1 MTRLGVREAIVGGE
15 VIAGDV
21 VIADRRIAEV
31 GVSPAAEGG
40 KASAGF
46 VDLQVNGFGGVDFL
60 DSDADGFRRAGAAL
74 AATGVTSYQ
83 PTLISMPVEAYKE
96 SLDVIS
102 HLPEAPGGVRVLGVH
117 LEGPFISLKW
127 PGAHNPANL
136 RAPDLRLAELL
147 CNLGPVTYMT
157 LAPELEGADEI
168 IAVLAARG
176 IIVSLGH
183 CDADAPTAHRAF
195 ERGASAITHIYNA
208 QRRWKPRD
216 PGIAGAALVR
226 QDVTVQAICDFV
238 HVAPEAVH
246 AAWLATGRRFA
257 IVTDAMMA
265 AGFPDGPYRLG
276 DRDVWVSDGA
286 ARLEDGTLAGSV
298 ATMDAMVR
306 NLVSLGIAV
315 PDALAAATE
324 APARLIRRPELG
336 DLQPETPADVVVLD
350 DSLEVVRTVVGGVEV
365 FAT

>member
-1 MTRLGVREAIVGGE
+1 VTRLGVKEAIVDGE
-15 VIAGDV
+15 VVAGDV
-21 VIADRRIAEV
+21 VIADGRVAEV
-31 GVSPAAEGG
+31 GVSPAAARGT
-40 KASAGF
+40 ASAGF
-46 VDLQVNGFGGVDFL
+46 IDLQVNGFGGVDFL
-60 DSDADGFRRAGAAL
+60 STDAAGFRRAGAAQ

-83 PTLISMPVEAYKE
+83 PTLISMPVEAYEE

-117 LEGPFISLKW
+117 LEGPFISPKW
-127 PGAHNPANL
+127 PGAHNPDNL
-136 RAPDLRLAELL
+136 RAPDVKLAKRL
-147 CNLGPVTYMT
+147 CDMGPVTYMT
-157 LAPELEGADEI
+157 LAPELEGADQL
-168 IAVLAARG
+168 IAQLAHRG
-176 IIVSLGH
+176 IVVSLGH

-216 PGIAGAALVR
+216 PGISGAALVR

-257 IVTDAMMA
+257 VVTDAMMA

-365 FAT
+365 FAR

>member
-1 MTRLGVREAIVGGE
+1 MTRLGVREAIVGEE
-15 VIAGDV
+15 VVAGDV
-21 VIADRRIAEV
+21 VIADGRVAEI
-31 GVSPAAEGG
+31 GVSPAGG
-40 KASAGF
+40 RGTASAGF

-60 DSDADGFRRAGAAL
+60 DSDADGFRRAGEAQ
-74 AATGVTSYQ
+74 AATGVTAYQ
-83 PTLISMPVEAYKE
+83 PTLISMPVEAYE
-96 SLDVIS
+96 RSLDVIA

-117 LEGPFISLKW
+117 LEGPFISPKW

-136 RAPDLRLAELL
+136 RAPDLHLAERL
-147 CNLGPVTYMT
+147 CDMGPVTYMT
-157 LAPELEGADEI
+157 LAPELEGGDDLIALLAD
-168 IAVLAARG
+168 RG
-176 IIVSLGH
+176 LVVSLGH
-183 CDADAPTAHRAF
+183 CDADASTAHRAF

-226 QDVTVQAICDFV
+226 PEVTVQAICDFV
-238 HVAPEAVH
+238 HVTPEAVH

-265 AGFPDGPYRLG
+265 AGLPNGPYRLG

-286 ARLEDGTLAGSV
+286 ARLKDGTLAGSV
-298 ATMDAMVR
+298 TTMDSMVR
-306 NLVSLGIAV
+306 NLVSLGISV

-336 DLQPETPADVVVLD
+336 GVRPGTPADVVVLD
-350 DSLEVVRTVVGGVEV
+350 DSLEVVRTVVSGVEV
-365 FAT
+365 FAA

>member
-1 MTRLGVREAIVGGE
+1 MTRLGVREAILGGE
-15 VIAGDV
+15 VVAGDV
-21 VIADRRIAEV
+21 VIADGRIAEV
-31 GVSPAAEGG
+31 GASPAAERGT
-40 KASAGF
+40 ASAGF

-60 DSDADGFRRAGAAL
+60 ASDAGGFRRAGEAQ

-83 PTLISMPVEAYKE
+83 PTLISMPVEAYE
-96 SLDVIS
+96 HSLDVIS
-102 HLPEAPGGVRVLGVH
+102 HLPEAPGGVRILGVH
-117 LEGPFISLKW
+117 LEGPFISPKW

-136 RAPDLRLAELL
+136 RAPDLQLAQRL
-147 CNLGPVTYMT
+147 CDMGPVTYMT
-157 LAPELEGADEI
+157 LAPELEGADDLI
-168 IAVLAARG
+168 TLLVDRG
-176 IIVSLGH
+176 IVVSLGH
-183 CDADAPTAHRAF
+183 SDADARIARGAF

-208 QRRWKPRD
+208 QRRWNPRD

-265 AGFPDGPYRLG
+265 ARLPNGPYRLG
-276 DRDVWVSDGA
+276 DRDVCVSDRA

-298 ATMDAMVR
+298 ATMDSMVR
-306 NLVSLGIAV
+306 NLVSLGISV

-324 APARLIRRPELG
+324 TPARLIRRPELG
-336 DLQPETPADVVVLD
+336 DLGPGTPADVVVLD
-350 DSLEVVRTVVGGVEV
+350 DSLEIVRTVVSGIEV
-365 FAT
+365 FAA

>member
-1 MTRLGVREAIVGGE
+1 
-15 VIAGDV
+15 
-21 VIADRRIAEV
+21 
-31 GVSPAAEGG
+31 
-40 KASAGF
+40 
-46 VDLQVNGFGGVDFL
+46 
-60 DSDADGFRRAGAAL
+60 
-74 AATGVTSYQ
+74 
-83 PTLISMPVEAYKE
+83 
-96 SLDVIS
+96 
-102 HLPEAPGGVRVLGVH
+102 VRVLGVH
-117 LEGPFISLKW
+117 LEGPFISPKW

-157 LAPELEGADEI
+157 LAPELEGAEELIDL
-168 IAVLAARG
+168 LADRG
-176 IIVSLGH
+176 IVVSLGH

-195 ERGASAITHIYNA
+195 ERGASSITHIYNA

-226 QDVTVQAICDFV
+226 KDVTVQAICDFV

-265 AGFPDGPYRLG
+265 ASFPDGPYRLG

-286 ARLEDGTLAGSV
+286 ARLKDGMLAGSV
-298 ATMDAMVR
+298 ATMDSMVR
-306 NLVSLGIAV
+306 NLVSLGISIT
-315 PDALAAATE
+315 DALAAATE
-324 APARLIRRPELG
+324 APARLVRRPELG
-336 DLQPETPADVVVLD
+336 DVRPGTPADVIVLD
-350 DSLEVVRTVVGGVEV
+350 DSLGVVRTVVGGVEV